1 MRDVVCGLI
10 HLTIRWFYH
19 VMLLGTWHNWKVESV
34 GCYEIMWVCKLQQVG
49 GWHKGAFD
57 TLFAKIRAINFGLHA
72 IISNVHMLL
81 VVELDNLTT
90 MQLLNGEDDLLTL
103 VKSMIEDILYMGM
116 QYRIQFWHIWR
127 SQNLVAVGINFI
139 ISVIISLIGFVIW
152 LRSIL
157 PLYHCSCLSDCV
169 SNKKEAFWIVL
180 YQLGYLR
187 LIW

>member
-1 MRDVVCGLI
+1 M
-10 HLTIRWFYH
+10 
-19 VMLLGTWHNWKVESV
+19 
-34 GCYEIMWVCKLQQVG
+34 CKLQQVG

-116 QYRIQFWHIWR
+116 QYRIQF
-127 SQNLVAVGINFI
+127 
-139 ISVIISLIGFVIW
+139 
-152 LRSIL
+152 
-157 PLYHCSCLSDCV
+157 
-169 SNKKEAFWIVL
+169 
-180 YQLGYLR
+180 
-187 LIW
+187 